1 LPVITTRDQQAFE
14 APLDVGLLTGA
25 LRRSR
30 WLIVAIVVGVTA
42 AVLIISLAAPERYRA
57 SARIA
62 EDPTSDQTLDIATA
76 DRRLA
81 TSRELVTGPAV
92 LATAARRLPGETPG
106 SLAAKVSATIDAE
119 ASILDIM
126 ATDDEARGAARIAD
140 TVAATFLAQ
149 EARRQAAAL
158 ANARERMTQEI
169 ERQRRAGASTVTLD
183 ALRERLSELAATE
196 ALAGSRLRLA
206 QPATVPSS
214 PYAPRPLLSALLAF
228 VAALI
233 VAVLIA
239 LARDRLR
246 RPAPDAIALSE
257 VAGLPLLAAVPIT
270 RHGPTEHL
278 RRVGALFR
286 REPAAAGAVDQGM
299 IEEAALQ
306 ATLRTVLPPRVPR
319 LIVVHD
325 AGPGAGADRVAAG
338 LARSLSWAGHAAVLL
353 RPRGEDIETS
363 DEPDVPV
370 AQVTDPGDIKRRDYR
385 YAFAASPMAGPVG
398 DVRLLAPHAAAAV
411 LVARLGRT
419 SAAEVASARRLL
431 DALGIHSLGLVVTCT
446 AGEASRIPRDA
457 FTGALRPPARAR
469 AGSQN
474 GGGHDGNGRAPAEL
488 PADLSVT
495 E

>member
-1 LPVITTRDQQAFE
+1 MQAITTRDLQAFE

-62 EDPTSDQTLDIATA
+62 EDPTSDQALDIATA

-119 ASILDIM
+119 ASILDIR
-126 ATDDEARGAARIAD
+126 ATDGEARGAARIAD

-169 ERQRRAGASTVTLD
+169 ERQRRAGASTVTLS

-228 VAALI
+228 VAALV

-270 RHGPTEHL
+270 RHGPAQHL

-286 REPAAAGAVDQGM
+286 REPAGAVDQGM

-353 RPRGEDIETS
+353 RPRGEDIDAS

-385 YAFAASPMAGPVG
+385 YAFAASPTAGPVG

-488 PADLSVT
+488 PAGISVT

>member
-1 LPVITTRDQQAFE
+1 MRVITTRDRQAFE

-30 WLIVAIVVGVTA
+30 WLIVTIVVGVTA
-42 AVLIISLAAPERYRA
+42 AVLIVSLAAPERYRA

-62 EDPTSDQTLDIATA
+62 EDPTSAEALDIATA

-81 TSRELVTGPAV
+81 TSRELVTSPAV

-119 ASILDIM
+119 ASILDVV
-126 ATDDEARGAARIAD
+126 ATDGQATGAARIAD
-140 TVAATFLAQ
+140 AVAATFLAR
-149 EARRQAAAL
+149 ETRLQAAAL
-158 ANARERMTQEI
+158 ADARERMTREI
-169 ERQRRAGASTVTLD
+169 ERQRRAGAGTVTLD
-183 ALRERLSELAATE
+183 ALRERLSELAVTE

-206 QPATVPSS
+206 QPATVPAS
-214 PYAPRPLLSALLAF
+214 PYAPRPLLSALLALL
-228 VAALI
+228 AALA

-239 LARDRLR
+239 LARDRVR
-246 RPAPDAIALSE
+246 RSAPDAIALSE

-270 RHGPTEHL
+270 GRGLAQPL
-278 RRVGALFR
+278 RRLGAVLR
-286 REPAAAGAVDQGM
+286 LKPRITGAVDQGM

-319 LIVVHD
+319 LVVVHD
-325 AGPGAGADRVAAG
+325 AGPGAGAERVAAG
-338 LARSLSWAGHAAVLL
+338 LARSLAWAGHTAVLL
-353 RPRGEDIETS
+353 RPRGDDFEES
-363 DEPDVPV
+363 DEPDVPI
-370 AQVTDPGDIKRRDYR
+370 AQVSDPGDIKRRDYR
-385 YAFAASPMAGPVG
+385 YAFAVSPMAGPIG
-398 DVRLLAPHAAAAV
+398 DVRLLAPLAAGAV

-419 SAAEVASARRLL
+419 SAPEVASARRLI
-431 DALGIHSLGLVVTCT
+431 DALGIHILGLVVTCT

-457 FTGALRPPARAR
+457 FTGALRPPARTR
-469 AGSQN
+469 AAQN
-474 GGGHDGNGRAPAEL
+474 GGGHEANGRAPAEL